1 MVTLASSGWGAYPRM
16 PSERGIQCRRW
27 MREEEEKE
35 KKKEEEG
42 VLSWRRKDDILGRK
56 NEGEMGKLARRLVCD
71 LTSAWKHPGNRGL
84 CQKDGVEGD
93 RAGLEQEQGLWAL
106 SRGVGHPARV
116 GFDCQDRAT
125 DKSGLA

>member
-27 MREEEEKE
+27 MWEEEEKE

-93 RAGLEQEQGLWAL
+93 RAGLEQEQGLWA
-106 SRGVGHPARV
+106 
-116 GFDCQDRAT
+116 
-125 DKSGLA
+125 